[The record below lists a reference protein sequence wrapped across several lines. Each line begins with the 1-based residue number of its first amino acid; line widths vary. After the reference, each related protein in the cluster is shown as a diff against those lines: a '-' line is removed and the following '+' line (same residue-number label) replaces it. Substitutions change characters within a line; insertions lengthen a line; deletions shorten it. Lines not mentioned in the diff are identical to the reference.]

1 MIDQEPGRQPE
12 WASVLQALSRSAGHE
27 LRNALNGLVVNLEVV
42 RSRSDRL
49 DSSTQPFVAQAV
61 EQAEE
66 SVRLAEGA
74 LAMLALVLNAVGS
87 GGALGISGNEPD
99 GVVIASTESDS
110 VRAVRSLQSLG
121 LRSGFSA
128 ESRDSSVILSISDKS
143 KENKKQDE

>member
-1 MIDQEPGRQPE
+1 M
-12 WASVLQALSRSAGHE
+12 
-27 LRNALNGLVVNLEVV
+27 
-42 RSRSDRL
+42 